1 MPIAQACDELGLNA
15 KTVNDWALKRR
26 RELSGEPDPRAEDR
40 ELREAKKRICELK
53 MENAFLKKPRPSS
66 PKRSTLAKCGLVLP
80 EKGSFALTMMAG
92 VLGVRRSG
100 YWSWASNG
108 CPEDDWSE
116 VHDAVRRVWLDPTG
130 ASRPAS

>member
-53 MENAFLKKPRPSS
+53 MENAFLKSRCLL
-66 PKRSTLAKCGLVLP
+66 RQR
-80 EKGSFALTMMAG
+80 EAL
-92 VLGVRRSG
+92 
-100 YWSWASNG
+100 
-108 CPEDDWSE
+108 
-116 VHDAVRRVWLDPTG
+116 
-130 ASRPAS
+130 